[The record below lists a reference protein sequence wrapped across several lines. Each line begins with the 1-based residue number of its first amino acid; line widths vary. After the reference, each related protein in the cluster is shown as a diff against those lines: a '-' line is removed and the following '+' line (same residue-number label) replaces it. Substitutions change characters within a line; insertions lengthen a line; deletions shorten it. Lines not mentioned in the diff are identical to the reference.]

1 MTQFRRIGIGL
12 LVLFVLLLAGG
23 MLLPREIQ
31 VTRSID
37 IAAPT
42 ANLYTVINGFHSFPQ
57 WSPWLQSPGSM
68 QYRYAGPW
76 SGPGAQLSWRDDG
89 GDAGNGSVRITDD
102 EPYHHLAA
110 TLTLGARIQA
120 TMACDLTPDEH
131 GTRVVWR
138 FDTDSG
144 WNPVTRY
151 AGLLLAHRVGN
162 AFETALK
169 NLQQFSEHMPKT
181 DIAGADIRLVR
192 MQPVS
197 IVYVSGKTTTDGRDV
212 GNALDAAYA
221 AVRAFIAAHQL
232 KITGAPMAVTRVW
245 DPTHNNYE
253 FDAALPAAWSSL
265 TVPASSPVKLGQTL
279 GGDVVIATYTGPYS
293 GTSKVYDQI
302 KVWLAANNLSATGL
316 TWEQYMNDPANTP
329 DNKLVTKIYT
339 PVKQASA
346 PQSAQ

>member
-1 MTQFRRIGIGL
+1 MTRASRIGLGL
-12 LVLFVLLLAGG
+12 LVAIVLLLAGG

-37 IAAPT
+37 IAASP
-42 ANLYTVINGFHSFPQ
+42 ANVYTVLNSFHAFPE

-68 QYRYAGPW
+68 QYRYSGPW
-76 SGPGAQLSWRDDG
+76 SGPGAQLNWESDG
-89 GDAGNGSVRITDD
+89 GDAGSGSARITSS
-102 EPYHHLAA
+102 EPYHHIAA
-110 TLTLGARIQA
+110 TLTLGARIKA
-120 TMACDLTPDEH
+120 TTAFDLTPNEN
-131 GTRVVWR
+131 GTHVVWR

-151 AGLLLAHRVGN
+151 AGLLLQYQVGG
-162 AFETALK
+162 AYETALK
-169 NLQQFSEHMPKT
+169 NLQRFTEHMPKT
-181 DIAGADIRLVR
+181 DIAGADIQLVH

-245 DPTHNNYE
+245 DPAHNNYE

-279 GGDVVIATYTGPYS
+279 GGDIVIATYTGPYS
-293 GTSKVYDQI
+293 GTGKVYDQI

-316 TWEQYMNDPANTP
+316 TWEQYMNDPADTP

-346 PQSAQ
+346 PQPAG